1 MTLQHNI
8 LTAHEFIAQGTRAY
22 QIVSMAGSSPA
33 RRELLD
39 IAHTVASLT
48 GDSMQIP
55 GAVTQA
61 REAARRAAN
70 DNRRRSRRAA

>member
-1 MTLQHNI
+1 MNI
-8 LTAHEFIAQGTRAY
+8 LTPQEFIAQGTRAY

-48 GDSMQIP
+48 
-55 GAVTQA
+55 
-61 REAARRAAN
+61 
-70 DNRRRSRRAA
+70 

>member
-1 MTLQHNI
+1 MNT
-8 LTAHEFIAQGTRAY
+8 LTAHQFIAQGTRAY
-22 QIVSMAGSSPA
+22 QIASMARSSPA

-39 IAHTVASLT
+39 IARTVASLT

-55 GAVTQA
+55 GAVTLS

-70 DNRRRSRRAA
+70 DNRRRKHRRAAA

>member
-1 MTLQHNI
+1 MHI

-22 QIVSMAGSSPA
+22 QIASMARSSPA

-39 IAHTVASLT
+39 IARTVASLT

-55 GAVTQA
+55 GAVTLA
-61 REAARRAAN
+61 REAARHAAN
-70 DNRRRSRRAA
+70 DNRRRKHRRVA